1 MADILETIGKA
12 AACLAIDQLAPAGPS
27 NRGPYRWEKEKTK
40 GYIVKATNGVGHT
53 ITLNLSEA
61 DYPGG
66 EYQISRRFYKNR
78 RYLGYIITSIT
89 PCEDIGEE

>member
-12 AACLAIDQLAPAGPS
+12 AVCLAINQLAPTDM
-27 NRGPYRWEKEKTK
+27 YRRESITP

-53 ITLNLSEA
+53 ITLKLSEL

-89 PCEDIGEE
+89 PCENIKEA

>member
-12 AACLAIDQLAPAGPS
+12 AVCLAINQLIPVGPRAGVHIRP
-27 NRGPYRWEKEKTK
+27 

-53 ITLNLSEA
+53 ITLKLAEI

>member
-1 MADILETIGKA
+1 MAEILETIGKA
-12 AACLAIDQLAPAGPS
+12 AVCLAMNQLAPTGLN
-27 NRGPYRWEKEKTK
+27 NRERYFWEKEKIK

-53 ITLNLSEA
+53 ITLKLSEA

-78 RYLGYIITSIT
+78 RYLGYIITSVT
-89 PCEDIGEE
+89 PCEDIEEA

>member
-12 AACLAIDQLAPAGPS
+12 AVCLAMTQMRPAGLYEGVHIRP
-27 NRGPYRWEKEKTK
+27 

-53 ITLNLSEA
+53 ITLKLAEI

-78 RYLGYIITSIT
+78 RYLGYIITSVT